1 MSRRAMPLGHDIA
14 PHQGGPGTAVALT
27 PRMDLRQQRAS
38 HNVED
43 RRGMGIAAGGIG
55 VGGIVIALIA
65 YFLGFETAVMQQ
77 VGEPQTERP
86 AAHGAPADETGQFVA
101 KVLGSTEEVDARLRG
116 FRRAV

>member
-1 MSRRAMPLGHDIA
+1 
-14 PHQGGPGTAVALT
+14 
-27 PRMDLRQQRAS
+27 
-38 HNVED
+38 
-43 RRGMGIAAGGIG
+43 
-55 VGGIVIALIA
+55 
-65 YFLGFETAVMQQ
+65 MQQ